1 MSKFLKLVSKYNVL
15 LEADDQIDP
24 TLSEIGQDAPQAGAE
39 PVQPTPESENIQSA
53 LPSVSN
59 DDLRKLI
66 DIVKELI
73 DANKDLFT
81 DADNLKNILNNTSD
95 DSIVKTVEDFLQQY
109 QQSKIVQDKDSNT
122 EE

>member
-24 TLSEIGQDAPQAGAE
+24 TLSEIGQDAPQAGTE
-39 PVQPTPESENIQSA
+39 PVQPTPESENVQSA

-59 DDLRKLI
+59 DDLRKFI
-66 DIVKELI
+66 DIAKELI

-109 QQSKIVQDKDSNT
+109 QQSKIVKDKDSNT